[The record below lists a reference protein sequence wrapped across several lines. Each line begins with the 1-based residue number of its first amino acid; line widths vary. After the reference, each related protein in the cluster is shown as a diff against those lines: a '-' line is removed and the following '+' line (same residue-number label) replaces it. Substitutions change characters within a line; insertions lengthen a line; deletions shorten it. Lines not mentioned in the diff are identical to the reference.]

1 TKLILGLF
9 GVCAETPAPVST
21 AASSRPS
28 SAEILLA
35 NCIAFPSS
43 KTSQPPVRSSGGMER
58 FAETGRRRQ
67 LCAHR
72 VTGNDHQHHD
82 RDKIRQHREYLGID
96 LDAKRL
102 TVQLENGH
110 RAEKLATAEQ
120 APRSPGRKH
129 DEREGDPAA
138 AGRHALGPQRCL

>member
-1 TKLILGLF
+1 MS
-9 GVCAETPAPVST
+9 PV
-21 AASSRPS
+21 ASSSAS

-43 KTSQPPVRSSGGMER
+43 STSRTPVSLNGGMER

-67 LCAHR
+67 LDAHL
-72 VTGNDHQHHD
+72 VTGNDDQHHD
-82 RDKIRQHREYLGID
+82 GDKIGQHREYLGID

-110 RAEKLATAEQ
+110 RAEQIGTAEQ
-120 APRSPGRKH
+120 APRSPGGKH
-129 DEREGDPAA
+129 DERQRDPAA
-138 AGRHALGPQRCL
+138 PGRHALGPER